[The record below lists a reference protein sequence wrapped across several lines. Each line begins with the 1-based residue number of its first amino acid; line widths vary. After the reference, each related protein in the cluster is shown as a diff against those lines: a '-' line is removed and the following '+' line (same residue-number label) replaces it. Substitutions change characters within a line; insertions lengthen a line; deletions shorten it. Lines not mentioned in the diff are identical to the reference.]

1 MTFKIAIV
9 GRPNVGK
16 STLFNRL
23 VGRKLAIVH
32 NTPGVTRDW
41 QEAPAN
47 LFGHHFMAIDT
58 AGLDDGKGDELARRM
73 SKQSQR
79 AIDQADLIWFVVDG
93 KVSLQ
98 NEDRTIAKE
107 LRKSGKPI
115 FLVINKCENKTGQDW
130 AEFHRLGFNP
140 AIPVS
145 AEHGLGMDEL
155 AAYLEDYCPAK
166 QLVAEKDEWEAEETE
181 EVETEEK
188 SAKDRRIKL
197 AIVGKPNAGKSTLI
211 NQMVGEER
219 LLTGPEAGIT
229 RDAIAVPFEWRGK
242 KLELVDTAGLRKK
255 AKVVEKLE
263 QMATSDTINAINMAE
278 VVLLVLDV
286 SQGITRQD
294 LTIADLAANEGRA
307 VAIVINKWDLVRDK
321 GETINSVKAIVEKS
335 LPQIADA
342 PIIYISALQ
351 SKNLD
356 KVFKAVFEVYDV
368 WNKRISTSKLNN
380 WLKKMVEAYPP
391 PMVKNKRL
399 KLRYATQIK
408 TRPPTFVLFCNG
420 VYDMPDSYIR
430 YITNK
435 MRDEFDMP
443 GTPIRIYL
451 RQGENPYTKE

>member
-41 QEAPAN
+41 QEAPGH
-47 LFGHHFMAIDT
+47 LFGHHFTAIDT

-79 AIDQADLIWFVVDG
+79 AIDLADLILFVVDG

-130 AEFHRLGFNP
+130 AEFHRLGFDP

-155 AAYLEDYCPAK
+155 AAYLEDHCPAEK
-166 QLVAEKDEWEAEETE
+166 QPEKKDEWEEDAEAIDAEEKP
-181 EVETEEK
+181 V
-188 SAKDRRIKL
+188 KDRRLKL
-197 AIVGKPNAGKSTLI
+197 AVVGKPNAGKSTLI
-211 NQMVGEER
+211 NQMVEDER

-242 KLELVDTAGLRKK
+242 KIELVDTAGLRKK
-255 AKVVEKLE
+255 SRVVEKLE

-307 VAIVINKWDLVRDK
+307 VVIVINKWDLVRDK

-335 LPQIADA
+335 LPQIADV

-356 KVFKAVFEVYDV
+356 KVFKAIFEVYDV
-368 WNKRISTSKLNN
+368 WNQRISTGKFNS
-380 WLKKMVEAYPP
+380 WLKKMVESYPP

-399 KLRYATQIK
+399 KLRYGTQIK
-408 TRPPTFVLFCNG
+408 SRPPTFVLFCNG

-430 YITNK
+430 YLTNK
-435 MRDEFDMP
+435 MREEFDMP

-451 RQGENPYTKE
+451 RQGENPYDKK

>member
-41 QEAPAN
+41 QEAPAH
-47 LFGHHFMAIDT
+47 LFGHHFTAIDT

-73 SKQSQR
+73 SVQSQR
-79 AIDQADLIWFVVDG
+79 AIDLADLIWFVVDG

-130 AEFHRLGFNP
+130 AEFHRLGFDP
-140 AIPVS
+140 MIPVS

-155 AAYLEDYCPAK
+155 AAYLEDYCPAQK
-166 QLVAEKDEWEAEETE
+166 PTTEKDEWDEDTEAEETE
-181 EVETEEK
+181 EKPAGNRPV
-188 SAKDRRIKL
+188 KL

-229 RDAIAVPFEWRGK
+229 RDAISVPFEWRGK
-242 KLELVDTAGLRKK
+242 KMELVDTAGLRKK

-263 QMATSDTINAINMAE
+263 QMATADTINAINMAE

-307 VAIVINKWDLVRDK
+307 VVVVINKWDLVRDK
-321 GETINSVKAIVEKS
+321 GETINSVKAIVAKS
-335 LPQIADA
+335 LPQIADV
-342 PIIYISALQ
+342 PIIYISALE

-356 KVFKAVFEVYDV
+356 KVFKAVFEVHGV
-368 WNKRISTSKLNN
+368 WNKRISTGKFNS
-380 WLKKMVEAYPP
+380 WLKKMVESYPP

-399 KLRYATQIK
+399 KLRYGTQIK
-408 TRPPTFVLFCNG
+408 SRPPTFVLFCNG

-430 YITNK
+430 YLTNK
-435 MRDEFDMP
+435 MREEFDMP

-451 RQGENPYTKE
+451 RQGENPYDQK